1 MSRPNSDEFDDAQC
15 LVGHWHPKSCLEA
28 LRSSAGPPEIVL
40 KKLICHREGMYL
52 RSGLEAEAGDKLEEE
67 RQARMI
73 DILESASGLD
83 LDGGA

>member
-1 MSRPNSDEFDDAQC
+1 
-15 LVGHWHPKSCLEA
+15 
-28 LRSSAGPPEIVL
+28 VL
-40 KKLICHREGMYL
+40 KKLICHREGMHL